1 MVKVSRWRVIV
12 KANHSRYI
20 RGSLCFT
27 ISFTKGINGQLEDL
41 FLDLIGNHIGHDA
54 VVGNGDQWYGK
65 YTKDDTFISDYYI
78 PGSMIKEL
86 IFVMKHRTM
95 YMFIFISNTLYPNHP
110 IMNQLGKEF
119 GTTCR

>member
-1 MVKVSRWRVIV
+1 M
-12 KANHSRYI
+12 
-20 RGSLCFT
+20 
-27 ISFTKGINGQLEDL
+27 EDL

-65 YTKDDTFISDYYI
+65 YTKDDTYISDYYI

-86 IFVMKHRTM
+86 IFLKKHRTM
-95 YMFIFISNTLYPNHP
+95 YMFICISHTLYLNHP